1 MTVKSQIA
9 IKNLKF
15 LILFYCFT
23 LYTLHF
29 TLFCYAQDKNTGPVT
44 VNGDTVEYST
54 ENKMVTATGNVEVLY
69 KGTRLTCKKIT
80 VNTETKDSS
89 AEGDVRLEDEKGVLE
104 CSKMTYNFQTKAGTL
119 IDADFRSNPYFGKA
133 EKIDKISDA
142 EFLALQGKMS
152 TCNYDRPHYLIKSK
166 KIDFFPHD
174 KVTLKSGS
182 VYVGSLPI
190 FYLPQYIHSLA
201 DPMMHV
207 QLMPGS
213 RKTWGAYLLSAWR
226 YNITENIKGRIY
238 LDYRE
243 KLGLASGFGINYITR
258 QFGKGD
264 FKFYYT
270 DEKPKD
276 LPQANLSEFQRYF
289 MRLRHKWDIDART
302 NLTAEYYKIVDEKRK
317 HLDPQSEF
325 LKDYFYRE
333 YEKKSQPLS
342 YVSFN
347 HNFNYSSINVLVQ
360 KQTNSWFDQLD
371 KLPEVRYGLS
381 ALRLRHTPLYLES
394 NNSLANFN
402 KKPQVSPATP
412 DEVNVTRID
421 TLNKLSLPHKLAFLE
436 LSPFVASRQTFYD
449 KGADGS
455 SSLIRTIFYTGLN
468 VNTKFYRIF
477 NVKSNFLGMDI
488 NGLRHIITPS
498 IRYAY
503 NHEPTILGSKLKQ
516 IDSVDAILRSNAI
529 AFELSN
535 KLQTKR
541 NDQAVD
547 FADFRI
553 TGLYDF
559 YAIDPQTN
567 DKGSFTD
574 FIFNLNILPYSWMR
588 MDADATYKYQEDYF
602 STVNYDI
609 NFNFG
614 EERSLGF
621 GQRYKRKGSN
631 EITSGLNWRLTP
643 KWKFSIFES
652 YNLGH
657 DPALRRGLREQE
669 YSLSR
674 DLHCWTMDVS
684 CNVKKS
690 EGVSVWLIFKLKAF
704 PEMGFGFNQSYHA
717 PQSGS
722 QANP

>member
-1 MTVKSQIA
+1 MGISISGP
-9 IKNLKF
+9 KF
-15 LILFYCFT
+15 KIISFT
-23 LYTLHF
+23 FFFLHF
-29 TLFCYAQDKNTGPVT
+29 AFFSFAQDKNTGPVT

-89 AEGDVRLEDEKGVLE
+89 AEGDVRLEDEKGIIE

-119 IDADFRSNPYFGKA
+119 IDADFRSNPYFGRA
-133 EKIDKISDA
+133 EKIVKINDA
-142 EFLALQGKMS
+142 EFIALDANMS
-152 TCNYDRPHYLIKSK
+152 TCNFDKPHYRIKSK
-166 KIDFFPHD
+166 KIDFFPND
-174 KVTLKSGS
+174 KVTLKGGS
-182 VYVGSLPI
+182 VHIGRIPVS
-190 FYLPQYIHSLA
+190 YLPQYIQSLK
-201 DPMMHV
+201 DSQMHV

-238 LDYRE
+238 LDFRE
-243 KLGLASGFGINYITR
+243 KLGLASGFGVNYITR

-289 MRLRHKWDIDART
+289 TRLRHKWDIDART
-302 NLTAEYYKIVDEKRK
+302 NLTAEYYKIADEKRK
-317 HLDPQSEF
+317 HLDPQYEF

-333 YEKKSQPLS
+333 YEKNSQPLS
-342 YVSFN
+342 YVLFN
-347 HNFNYSSINVLVQ
+347 HNFNYSSINVLMQ
-360 KQTNSWFDQLD
+360 KRTNSWFDQLD
-371 KLPEVRYGLS
+371 KLPEVRYALS
-381 ALRLRHTPLYLES
+381 TLRLGETPLYFES
-394 NNSLANFN
+394 SNSLANFN
-402 KKPQVSPATP
+402 KKPETLPVTP

-436 LSPFVASRQTFYD
+436 FSPFIASRQTFYD
-449 KGADGS
+449 KGLDGS

-498 IRYAY
+498 IKYAY
-503 NHEPTILGSKLKQ
+503 NHEPTISGSKLKK
-516 IDSVDAILRSNAI
+516 IDSVDEILRSNAI

-547 FADFRI
+547 FADFRV

-559 YAIDPQTN
+559 YTINALTN
-567 DKGSFTD
+567 EKAGGSFTD

-588 MDADATYKYQEDYF
+588 LDSDATYKPQGDYF
-602 STVNYDI
+602 STVNYDV

-621 GQRYKRKGSN
+621 GQRYQRKGSN

-643 KWKFSIFES
+643 KWKFSIFER
-652 YNLGH
+652 YNIGH
-657 DPALRRGLREQE
+657 DPALKRGLREQE

-674 DLHCWTMDVS
+674 DLHCWTMNIS
-684 CNVKKS
+684 FNIKES
-690 EGVSVWLIFKLKAF
+690 EGSSIWLIFKLKAF
-704 PEMGFGFNQSYHA
+704 PEIGFEFDQSYHA
-717 PQSGS
+717 PKSGA
-722 QANP
+722 Q